1 MAQKTKKMTIK
12 YWNSLSDGA
21 KKRALTYVFPL
32 HKAIVEMLMNEK
44 PDPKNSDWWKMV
56 FEKVRIPAPGS
67 YYKTVVNNTYL
78 NLTTM
83 IFTEEDRLRELRLAQ
98 KDIYNAGNDLV
109 SAGLRLQGTKYEKS
123 YERIYKS
130 LNALNRRLIS
140 EINKNKRR
148 K

>member
-1 MAQKTKKMTIK
+1 
-12 YWNSLSDGA
+12 
-21 KKRALTYVFPL
+21 
-32 HKAIVEMLMNEK
+32 
-44 PDPKNSDWWKMV
+44 
-56 FEKVRIPAPGS
+56 
-67 YYKTVVNNTYL
+67 
-78 NLTTM
+78 M

-109 SAGLRLQGTKYEKS
+109 SAGLRLQGKNFEQS
-123 YERIYKS
+123 YNRLYKS

>member
-1 MAQKTKKMTIK
+1 M
-12 YWNSLSDGA
+12 
-21 KKRALTYVFPL
+21 F
-32 HKAIVEMLMNEK
+32 
-44 PDPKNSDWWKMV
+44 
-56 FEKVRIPAPGS
+56 
-67 YYKTVVNNTYL
+67 
-78 NLTTM
+78 
-83 IFTEEDRLRELRLAQ
+83 FTEEDRLRELRLAQ

>member
-1 MAQKTKKMTIK
+1 
-12 YWNSLSDGA
+12 
-21 KKRALTYVFPL
+21 
-32 HKAIVEMLMNEK
+32 
-44 PDPKNSDWWKMV
+44 
-56 FEKVRIPAPGS
+56 
-67 YYKTVVNNTYL
+67 
-78 NLTTM
+78 M

-109 SAGLRLQGTKYEKS
+109 SAGLRLHGTKYEKS
-123 YERIYKS
+123 YDRLYKA

>member
-1 MAQKTKKMTIK
+1 M
-12 YWNSLSDGA
+12 
-21 KKRALTYVFPL
+21 RLTDQQQL
-32 HKAIVEMLMNEK
+32 Q
-44 PDPKNSDWWKMV
+44 
-56 FEKVRIPAPGS
+56 
-67 YYKTVVNNTYL
+67 
-78 NLTTM
+78 
-83 IFTEEDRLRELRLAQ
+83 ELRWTQ
-98 KDIYNAGNDLV
+98 KDVFDAANHFV